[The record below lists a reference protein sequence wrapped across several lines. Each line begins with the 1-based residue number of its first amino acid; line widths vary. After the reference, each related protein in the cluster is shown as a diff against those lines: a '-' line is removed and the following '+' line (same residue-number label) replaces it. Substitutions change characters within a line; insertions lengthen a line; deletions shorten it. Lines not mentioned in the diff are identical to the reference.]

1 MRLAQG
7 LHQGL
12 YERLQD
18 YFASIRQFN
27 RNIVLLLIAS
37 GLGGIASGIIDINFN
52 LYILSLGI
60 TPDSLGQILSAGPF
74 AHVVSAIP
82 IGFLGEVLG
91 YRAAFLIIYAVTG
104 FSQLVQASA
113 GNAPLIAAAG
123 FVGGLA
129 VSGNFVVRIP
139 FLAANSTPAQRVHV
153 FTLNSVLS
161 GLSYALGS
169 LLAGYLPDLLQRF
182 GLELTLQYRY
192 TLIFAG
198 VLTLLGT
205 LPMMCLRTSS
215 ISTEPLPERRRK
227 VSLSPYLWGIE
238 RFTIESSMVELFIG
252 VTLGLIVPFMNIFFI
267 YNLNVTRE
275 NYSTIVALSVIPVT
289 LMTFLGPLLASRFGR
304 GRTITVSRY
313 LIPLSTL
320 TLALTTQAWIGTGAL
335 WAYRALFTMSQALW
349 FAYAMDLASA
359 RSKMATSAW
368 LEITYW
374 LGQGVAALIT
384 GTLLARSNYS
394 LPFYLSTGAALVTA
408 LLTHWIIRYQS
419 PEKTQTAPMEL

>member
-1 MRLAQG
+1 MRIAYGLRQG
-7 LHQGL
+7 
-12 YERLQD
+12 LQD

-27 RNIVLLLIAS
+27 RNIRLLLIAS
-37 GLGGIASGIIDINFN
+37 IFGGIASGIIDVNFN

-60 TPDSLGQILSAGPF
+60 TPNSLGKILSAGPF
-74 AHVVSAIP
+74 AHVLSAIP

-91 YRAAFLIIYAVTG
+91 YRAAFLIIYAVAG
-104 FSQLVQASA
+104 LSQIVQAA
-113 GNAPLIAAAG
+113 TGNAPLIAAAG

-139 FLAANSTPAQRVHV
+139 FLAANSTPAQRVHI
-153 FTLNSVLS
+153 FTLNSVLN

-169 LLAGYLPDLLQRF
+169 LLAGYLPNLLQRF
-182 GLELTLQYRY
+182 GLQLTPQYRY

-198 VLTLLGT
+198 VLTLLGV
-205 LPMMCLRTSS
+205 LPMTRLDASS
-215 ISTEPLPERRRK
+215 ISTERRRK

-252 VTLGLIVPFMNIFFI
+252 LTLGLIVPFMNIFFI
-267 YNLNVTRE
+267 YNLSVTRE
-275 NYSTIVALSVIPVT
+275 YFSTIVAISVVPVT
-289 LMTFLGPLLASRFGR
+289 LITFWGPLLASRFGR
-304 GRTITVSRY
+304 DRTITVSRY

-320 TLALTTQAWIGTGAL
+320 TLALTAQAWIGTGAL
-335 WAYRALFTMSQALW
+335 WTYRALFTMSQTLW

-368 LEITYW
+368 LEITFW

-384 GTLLARSNYS
+384 GSLLARSNYS
-394 LPFYLSTGAALVTA
+394 LPFHLSTGAALITA
-408 LLTHWIIRYQS
+408 LLTHWIVHSKS
-419 PEKTQTAPMEL
+419 PSKAPVAQVEI

>member
-1 MRLAQG
+1 MRLADGLRQG
-7 LHQGL
+7 L
-12 YERLQD
+12 QD
-18 YFASIRQFN
+18 TFASIRQFN
-27 RNIVLLLIAS
+27 HNIRLLLVAS
-37 GLGGIASGIIDINFN
+37 IFGGIASGLIDINFN

-74 AHVVSAIP
+74 AHVLSSIP
-82 IGFLGEVLG
+82 IGFLGEALG

-104 FSQLVQASA
+104 ISQIVQAAA
-113 GNAPLIAAAG
+113 GNAPLIAIAG

-153 FTLNSVLS
+153 FTLNSVLN
-161 GLSYALGS
+161 GLAYALGS
-169 LLAGYLPDLLQRF
+169 LLAGYLPNLLQRL

-198 VLTLLGT
+198 VLTLLAA
-205 LPMMCLRTSS
+205 LPMICLHAPP
-215 ISTEPLPERRRK
+215 IPAERRHK
-227 VSLSPYLWGIE
+227 ISLSPYLWRIE
-238 RFTIESSMVELFIG
+238 RFTIEASAVELFIG
-252 VTLGLIVPFMNIFFI
+252 LTLGLIVPFMNIFFI
-267 YNLNVTRE
+267 YNLGVTRE
-275 NYSTIVALSVIPVT
+275 YYSTIVALSVLPVT
-289 LMTFLGPLLASRFGR
+289 LMTIFGPLLAFHFGK
-304 GRTITVSRY
+304 GHTIVASRY

-320 TLALTTQAWIGTGAL
+320 ILALTAQAQIGTGAL

-368 LEITYW
+368 LEITFW

-384 GTLLARSNYS
+384 GSLLARSNTS
-394 LPFYLSTGAALVTA
+394 LPFYLSTGAALITA
-408 LLTHWIIRYQS
+408 LLTHWIVHSKS
-419 PEKTQTAPMEL
+419 PSKAPVAPMEI

>member
-1 MRLAQG
+1 MRIAYGLRQG
-7 LHQGL
+7 
-12 YERLQD
+12 LQD

-27 RNIVLLLIAS
+27 RNIRLLLIAS
-37 GLGGIASGIIDINFN
+37 IFGGIASGIIDVNFN

-60 TPDSLGQILSAGPF
+60 TPNSLGQILSAGPF
-74 AHVVSAIP
+74 AHVLASIP
-82 IGFLGEVLG
+82 IGFLGEALG
-91 YRAAFLIIYAVTG
+91 YRTAFLIIYAVTG
-104 FSQLVQASA
+104 IAQIGQAA
-113 GNAPLIAAAG
+113 TGNAPLIALAG
-123 FVGGLA
+123 FIGGLA

-139 FLAANSTPAQRVHV
+139 FLASNSTPAQRVHV

-182 GLELTLQYRY
+182 GLELTMQYRY

-198 VLTLLGT
+198 ALTLLGT
-205 LPMMCLRTSS
+205 LPMMCLHPSLG
-215 ISTEPLPERRRK
+215 STEPLAERRRK
-227 VSLSPYLWGIE
+227 ISLSPYLWGIE

-252 VTLGLIVPFMNIFFI
+252 LTLGLIVPFMNIFFI

-275 NYSTIVALSVIPVT
+275 NYSTIVALSVVPVT
-289 LMTFLGPLLASRFGR
+289 LMTFLGPLLASRGGYGR
-304 GRTITVSRY
+304 AISISRY

-349 FAYAMDLASA
+349 FAYAMDLAST

-368 LEITYW
+368 LEITFW
-374 LGQGVAALIT
+374 LGQGVAALVT
-384 GTLLARSNYS
+384 GSLLARSNYS
-394 LPFYLSTGAALVTA
+394 LPFYLSTGAALITA
-408 LLTHWIIRYQS
+408 LLTHWIVHSKS
-419 PEKTQTAPMEL
+419 PSKAPVTPMEI